1 VLPTLLFILWAY
13 GMYALFTV
21 ILQRKG
27 GHSRGRNRWPRVVW
41 LILAGTVGAGLVLM
55 IWLSFSPDQKHQNL
69 KLTGFLGTVYA
80 EGWPNKVDG
89 RLEYPPTKAQ
99 QNPVPGDQPI
109 YTLLHPE
116 TPASQMEPE
125 KKAPKPRPVR
135 KGKVTK
141 SAATAKSKAS
151 APVTKKDKVAAKGKT
166 KKKKKHSVAPA
177 GKKIAAG

>member
-21 ILQRKG
+21 VLQRKS
-27 GHSRGRNRWPRVVW
+27 GHCRGRNRWPRLVW
-41 LILAGTVGAGLVLM
+41 LVPTGMVGAGLVLL
-55 IWLSFSPDQKHQNL
+55 IWLSFSPDQQHQNL

-89 RLEYPPTKAQ
+89 SLEYPATKAQ
-99 QNPVPGDQPI
+99 QNPGPGDQPV

-125 KKAPKPRPVR
+125 KKVPKPRPLR
-135 KGKVTK
+135 KT
-141 SAATAKSKAS
+141 KAS
-151 APVTKKDKVAAKGKT
+151 KTAANAKAKGNTAVAKKDKVTAKSKT
-166 KKKKKHSVAPA
+166 KKKKKHTAAPA
-177 GKKIAAG
+177 GNKSAAG